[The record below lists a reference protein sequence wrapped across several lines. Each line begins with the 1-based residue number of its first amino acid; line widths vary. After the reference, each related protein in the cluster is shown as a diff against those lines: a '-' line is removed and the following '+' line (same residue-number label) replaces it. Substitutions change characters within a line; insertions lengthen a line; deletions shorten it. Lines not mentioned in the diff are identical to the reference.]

1 MSDKANTDTTSGD
14 KRKTPTARQ
23 KVYAGYDNLA
33 NKLRHKIYARHEN
46 VAYDS
51 RLSIKLIKRCIC
63 DALQLEGVNMPCEIS
78 VLIVD
83 NEAIKELN
91 SSFRGIDTPTDVLSF
106 PLQELNPGDFAAL
119 SDSTHKREPE
129 GRALNTVDRST
140 GENTVSNAD
149 KSKGVNS
156 VNTADK
162 SIGVST
168 YVTDEKS
175 EEKLKEYTSINSA
188 VNAAPPPLPLGDIVI
203 SAERLREQAIEFE
216 HSLER
221 ETAYLT
227 IHSVLHL
234 LGYDHIDEAEEKKL
248 MRSREKEILALID
261 GIL

>member
-1 MSDKANTDTTSGD
+1 MSDNTDTDITSGD
-14 KRKTPTARQ
+14 KRKAPIARQ
-23 KVYAGYDNLA
+23 KAYAGYDNLA

-46 VAYDS
+46 VANDS

-63 DALQLEGVNMPCEIS
+63 DALQLEGVNIPCEIS

-106 PLQELNPGDFAAL
+106 PLQEFSPGDFAA
-119 SDSTHKREPE
+119 SPNSSQARESE
-129 GRALNTVDRST
+129 GRTLN
-140 GENTVSNAD
+140 NAD
-149 KSKGVNS
+149 KSAGVNAG
-156 VNTADK
+156 T
-162 SIGVST
+162 
-168 YVTDEKS
+168 
-175 EEKLKEYTSINSA
+175 
-188 VNAAPPPLPLGDIVI
+188 PPLPLGDIVI
-203 SAERLREQAIEFE
+203 SAERLREQAIEFG

-234 LGYDHIDEAEEKKL
+234 LGYDHIDEAEEKRL
-248 MRSREKEILALID
+248 MRSREKEILSLMD

>member
-1 MSDKANTDTTSGD
+1 MSDKTETDTDTSSGD
-14 KRKTPTARQ
+14 KRKTPIERKKAYTA
-23 KVYAGYDNLA
+23 YDNLA

-46 VAYDS
+46 VANDS

-63 DALQLEGVNMPCEIS
+63 DALRLEGVNIPCEIS

-91 SSFRGIDTPTDVLSF
+91 SSFRGINTPTDVLSF
-106 PLQELNPGDFAAL
+106 PLQEFYPGDFAA
-119 SDSTHKREPE
+119 SFDSSQAGEVE
-129 GRALNTVDRST
+129 GSALN
-140 GENTVSNAD
+140 NAD
-149 KSKGVNS
+149 KSSGTSTMNNANKSIEVSTAGTDEDSKGKLKKYTA
-156 VNTADK
+156 VNTGA
-162 SIGVST
+162 
-168 YVTDEKS
+168 
-175 EEKLKEYTSINSA
+175 
-188 VNAAPPPLPLGDIVI
+188 PPLPLGDIVI
-203 SAERLREQAIEFE
+203 SAERLREQAIEVG

-261 GIL
+261 GVL